1 MVFLIFTGDSQFTF
15 TCAIK
20 LVLYFSVKNAAV
32 SGFEEIY
39 LCPIQEI
46 QQHMKESTG
55 VTYKISDLESIL
67 WLKQQQNIVFQSIIN
82 TIF

>member
-15 TCAIK
+15 MCAIK

-39 LCPIQEI
+39 LCPIQETCVGFSFF
-46 QQHMKESTG
+46 K
-55 VTYKISDLESIL
+55 
-67 WLKQQQNIVFQSIIN
+67 N
-82 TIF
+82 